1 MNITVTRSY
10 ENPASHSV
18 QSFVAS
24 EIDRASMGSRGQIEC
39 LADEHGHLAKSFA
52 RLVETLATKG
62 LLTAPEVVRIACHYD
77 ADPDAAFS

>member
-24 EIDRASMGSRGQIEC
+24 KIDLASMGSRGQIEC
-39 LADEHGHLAKSFA
+39 LADEHNHLAKSFA
-52 RLVETLATKG
+52 LLVETLAAND

-77 ADPDAAFS
+77 ADPDATFS